1 MLRIC
6 VFPERCRC
14 GDRLATTHDLP
25 LTFARIFPGIG
36 SALRDSWGISGNGG
50 HATQV
55 GFVGYTS
62 SSVPIAPKSVESPR
76 TSESKKREA
85 GIDTH
90 PLMGEPVFKPLKEE
104 VLSMDLK
111 GLTLVGPLE
120 TEAGTYLPSSVG
132 WQLFRLQAGS

>member
-1 MLRIC
+1 M
-6 VFPERCRC
+6 
-14 GDRLATTHDLP
+14 
-25 LTFARIFPGIG
+25 
-36 SALRDSWGISGNGG
+36 
-50 HATQV
+50 
-55 GFVGYTS
+55 GYTS

-76 TSESKKREA
+76 PSESKEREA
-85 GIDTH
+85 GIDH